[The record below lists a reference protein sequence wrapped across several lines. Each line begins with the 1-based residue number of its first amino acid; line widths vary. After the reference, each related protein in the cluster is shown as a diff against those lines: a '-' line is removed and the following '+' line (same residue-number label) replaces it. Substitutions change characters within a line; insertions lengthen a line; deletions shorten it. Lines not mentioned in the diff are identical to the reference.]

1 MGNFKVVDFYNHN
14 NTAAFFLSES
24 DSGVK
29 IDVISPN
36 SNYIACSVDM
46 DSEEIRGFAATLIK
60 LADSSDGAQSWMI
73 NPQLGEA
80 IRDRGLV
87 GGEFIPSF

>member
-24 DSGVK
+24 ESGVK
-29 IDVISPN
+29 VDVIFPN
-36 SNYIACSVDM
+36 SNHIACSVDM

-60 LADSSDGAQSWMI
+60 LADDSDGA
-73 NPQLGEA
+73 
-80 IRDRGLV
+80 
-87 GGEFIPSF
+87 